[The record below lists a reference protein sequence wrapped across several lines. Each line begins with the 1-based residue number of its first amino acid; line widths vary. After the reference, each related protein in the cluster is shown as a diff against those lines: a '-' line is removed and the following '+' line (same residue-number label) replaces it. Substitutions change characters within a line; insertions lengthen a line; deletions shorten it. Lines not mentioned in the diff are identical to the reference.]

1 MTDKQL
7 KDWMERFF
15 DAELTVDE
23 ERELYRYLCANE
35 VSAELRKDREVILA
49 LYSIA
54 EEDIELPEGA
64 VERLEA
70 MLDGLEAMKN
80 EVQILPNSPSV
91 HSERS
96 LQRIASMASRA
107 ERGECSAL
115 HDGVVGARRAGA
127 LQAKRVETP
136 HQFLYARSFTTFRMT
151 KVLLRAA
158 CAAAVVAAVFMVIP
172 YGKNKHTEEAT
183 VLAMVDDV
191 DKDTFDNP
199 EEAMQC
205 LMAAYEDIMFAMNTA
220 RDNTR
225 EVHQALTQSV
235 MTNLN
240 LLKLEPTKNREL

>member
-15 DAELTVDE
+15 DAELTMDE

-49 LYSIA
+49 LCSTA
-54 EEDIELPEGA
+54 EEDIELPKGA

-70 MLDGLEAMKN
+70 MLDGLEKMRTHLNPPCEGGLKK
-80 EVQILPNSPSV
+80 VRPRYTLP
-91 HSERS
+91 HRE
-96 LQRIASMASRA
+96 
-107 ERGECSAL
+107 GW
-115 HDGVVGARRAGA
+115 GG
-127 LQAKRVETP
+127 
-136 HQFLYARSFTTFRMT
+136 SF
-151 KVLLRAA
+151 LLRAA
-158 CAAAVVAAVFMVIP
+158 CAAAVVAIVFLAIP
-172 YGKNKHTEEAT
+172 YGDNNHTDEAT

-205 LMAAYEDIMFAMNTA
+205 LIAAYGDMMLAVNTA

-225 EVHQALTQSV
+225 EACLSLEQSQAVL
-235 MTNLN
+235 
-240 LLKLEPTKNREL
+240 REMFNVNIN

>member
-49 LYSIA
+49 LCSTT

-70 MLDGLEAMKN
+70 IIDGLEEMKTHLN
-80 EVQILPNSPSV
+80 PPCEGGLKKVRPRYTLP
-91 HSERS
+91 HRE
-96 LQRIASMASRA
+96 
-107 ERGECSAL
+107 GW
-115 HDGVVGARRAGA
+115 GG
-127 LQAKRVETP
+127 
-136 HQFLYARSFTTFRMT
+136 SF
-151 KVLLRAA
+151 LLRAA
-158 CAAAVVAAVFMVIP
+158 CAAAVVAALFLVIP
-172 YGKNKHTEEAT
+172 YGSNKYADEKAM
-183 VLAMVDDV
+183 LAMVDDV

-205 LMAAYEDIMFAMNTA
+205 LMAAYGDMMLAVNTA

-225 EVHQALTQSV
+225 EACLSLEQSQAVL
-235 MTNLN
+235 
-240 LLKLEPTKNREL
+240 REMFNVKIN

>member
-35 VSAELRKDREVILA
+35 VSTELCKDREVILA
-49 LYSIA
+49 LCSTA

-64 VERLEA
+64 AERLEA
-70 MLDGLEAMKN
+70 MLDELEEMKG
-80 EVQILPNSPSV
+80 ELQTDDSVTSEKPNKIFKIPIP
-91 HSERS
+91 RY
-96 LQRIASMASRA
+96 L
-107 ERGECSAL
+107 
-115 HDGVVGARRAGA
+115 
-127 LQAKRVETP
+127 
-136 HQFLYARSFTTFRMT
+136 F
-151 KVLLRAA
+151 RAA
-158 CAAAVVAAVFMVIP
+158 CAAAVVAIVFLAIP
-172 YGKNKHTEEAT
+172 YGDNNHTDEAT

-205 LMAAYEDIMFAMNTA
+205 LMAAYGDMMLAVNTA

-225 EVHQALTQSV
+225 EACLSLEQSQAVL
-235 MTNLN
+235 
-240 LLKLEPTKNREL
+240 REMFNVNIN

>member
-49 LYSIA
+49 LYSTS

-70 MLDGLEAMKN
+70 MLDGLEKMRTHLNPPCEGGLKK
-80 EVQILPNSPSV
+80 VRPRYTLP
-91 HSERS
+91 HRE
-96 LQRIASMASRA
+96 
-107 ERGECSAL
+107 GW
-115 HDGVVGARRAGA
+115 GG
-127 LQAKRVETP
+127 
-136 HQFLYARSFTTFRMT
+136 SF
-151 KVLLRAA
+151 LLRAA
-158 CAAAVVAAVFMVIP
+158 CAAAVVAALFLVIP
-172 YGKNKHTEEAT
+172 YGSNKYADEKAM
-183 VLAMVDDV
+183 LAMVDDV
-191 DKDTFDNP
+191 DKDTFDTP
-199 EEAMQC
+199 EEAMEC
-205 LMAAYEDIMFAMNTA
+205 LMAAYDEIMFAMNTA
-220 RDNTR
+220 RDNTH
-225 EVHQALTQSV
+225 EAHQALTQSV

>member
-49 LYSIA
+49 LCCTA

-64 VERLEA
+64 AERLEA
-70 MLDGLEAMKN
+70 MIDGLEKMKTHLN
-80 EVQILPNSPSV
+80 PPCEGGLKKVRPRYTLP
-91 HSERS
+91 HRE
-96 LQRIASMASRA
+96 
-107 ERGECSAL
+107 GW
-115 HDGVVGARRAGA
+115 GG
-127 LQAKRVETP
+127 
-136 HQFLYARSFTTFRMT
+136 SF
-151 KVLLRAA
+151 LLRAA
-158 CAAAVVAAVFMVIP
+158 CAAAVVAALFLVIP
-172 YGKNKHTEEAT
+172 YGSNKYADEKAM
-183 VLAMVDDV
+183 LAMVDDV

>member
-49 LYSIA
+49 LYSTA

-64 VERLEA
+64 AERLEA
-70 MLDGLEAMKN
+70 MLDGLEEMKG
-80 EVQILPNSPSV
+80 ELQTDDSVTSEKPNKIFKIPIP
-91 HSERS
+91 RY
-96 LQRIASMASRA
+96 L
-107 ERGECSAL
+107 
-115 HDGVVGARRAGA
+115 
-127 LQAKRVETP
+127 
-136 HQFLYARSFTTFRMT
+136 F
-151 KVLLRAA
+151 RAA
-158 CAAAVVAAVFMVIP
+158 CAAAVVAIVFLAIP
-172 YGKNKHTEEAT
+172 YGDNNHTDEAT

-205 LMAAYEDIMFAMNTA
+205 LMAAYGDMMLAVNTA

-225 EVHQALTQSV
+225 EACLSLEQSQAVL
-235 MTNLN
+235 
-240 LLKLEPTKNREL
+240 REMFNVNIN

>member
-49 LYSIA
+49 LYSTA
-54 EEDIELPEGA
+54 EEDIELPKGA

-70 MLDGLEAMKN
+70 MLDGLEEMKG
-80 EVQILPNSPSV
+80 ELQTDDSVTSEKPNKIFKIPIP
-91 HSERS
+91 RY
-96 LQRIASMASRA
+96 L
-107 ERGECSAL
+107 
-115 HDGVVGARRAGA
+115 
-127 LQAKRVETP
+127 
-136 HQFLYARSFTTFRMT
+136 F
-151 KVLLRAA
+151 RAA
-158 CAAAVVAAVFMVIP
+158 CAAAVVAIVFLAIP
-172 YGKNKHTEEAT
+172 YGDNNHTDEAT

-205 LMAAYEDIMFAMNTA
+205 LMAAYGDMMLAVNTA

-225 EVHQALTQSV
+225 EACLSLEQSQAVL
-235 MTNLN
+235 
-240 LLKLEPTKNREL
+240 REMFNVNIN

>member
-49 LYSIA
+49 LYSTA

-70 MLDGLEAMKN
+70 ILDGLEKMKN

-91 HSERS
+91 H
-96 LQRIASMASRA
+96 
-107 ERGECSAL
+107 RG
-115 HDGVVGARRAGA
+115 G
-127 LQAKRVETP
+127 
-136 HQFLYARSFTTFRMT
+136 RSFTTFRMT

-158 CAAAVVAAVFMVIP
+158 CAASVVAVLFLVIP
-172 YGKNKHTEEAT
+172 YGSNKYADEKAM
-183 VLAMVDDV
+183 LAMVDDV
-191 DKDTFDNP
+191 DKDTFDTP

-205 LMAAYEDIMFAMNTA
+205 LMAAYGDMMLAVNTA

-225 EVHQALTQSV
+225 EAYLSLEQSQAVL
-235 MTNLN
+235 
-240 LLKLEPTKNREL
+240 REMFNVKIN

>member
-15 DAELTVDE
+15 DAELTMDE

-49 LYSIA
+49 LCSTA
-54 EEDIELPEGA
+54 EENIELPEGA

-70 MLDGLEAMKN
+70 MLDGLEAMKTHLN
-80 EVQILPNSPSV
+80 PPGEGGLKKVRPRYTLP
-91 HSERS
+91 HRE
-96 LQRIASMASRA
+96 
-107 ERGECSAL
+107 GW
-115 HDGVVGARRAGA
+115 GG
-127 LQAKRVETP
+127 
-136 HQFLYARSFTTFRMT
+136 SF
-151 KVLLRAA
+151 LLRAA
-158 CAAAVVAAVFMVIP
+158 CAAAVVAIVFLAIP

-205 LMAAYEDIMFAMNTA
+205 LMAAYGDMMLAVNTA

-225 EVHQALTQSV
+225 EAYHSLEQSV
-235 MTNLN
+235 ATYRGIFNVN
-240 LLKLEPTKNREL
+240 IN